1 MSSWPLSAGRRRR
14 GRSRHARSRQEVRPF
29 TDKQIELLTNFASQ
43 AVIAIENARLLNE
56 LRQRTGDLSEALDT
70 QTAMSEVLGVISSS
84 PSDLEPVFQAI
95 VESAARLCE
104 AYDVA
109 IWRPEGDQVRLVAHH
124 GSIAVE
130 SLPLIRETVAGRTVL
145 DRQTLH
151 IR

>member
-1 MSSWPLSAGRRRR
+1 M
-14 GRSRHARSRQEVRPF
+14 
-29 TDKQIELLTNFASQ
+29 
-43 AVIAIENARLLNE
+43 IAIENARLLNE

-130 SLPLIRETVAGRTVL
+130 FLPLIS
-145 DRQTLH
+145 
-151 IR
+151 